1 MSKSERV
8 KVPKLIS
15 ELESPDEFVR
25 LKAIE
30 QLMAIGAPAEG
41 AFPAL
46 LQACVDYDGDTR
58 AAALDA
64 GAQIADDI
72 EPEDAELWYDLSQI
86 CQNGHVVNSMAFSK
100 AVRNAKFC
108 KQCGEP
114 TTSVCSNCGT
124 AIKGFDHMRVAV
136 VSRRY
141 TPPYFCP
148 DCGKPYPWT
157 ESRLKAAREL
167 ADDAEGLK
175 ESERIMLQ
183 KSLDDI
189 VRDTPRTPVAAGRF
203 KRLVA
208 KAGKE
213 TAGAFKDLLTDVMS
227 ETAKKMIYGSGS

>member
-1 MSKSERV
+1 MSKSERA

-15 ELESPDEFVR
+15 ELESQDEFIR

-30 QLMAIGAPAEG
+30 QLMAIGEPAEG

-46 LQACVDYDGDTR
+46 LQACEDYDGDTR

-64 GAQIADDI
+64 AAQITDGI
-72 EPEDAELWYDLSQI
+72 EPQDASLWYDLSQI

-114 TTSVCSNCGT
+114 TTSVCSNCGA
-124 AIKGFDHMRVAV
+124 AIKGFDHMRTAV
-136 VSRRY
+136 VSRHY

-157 ESRLKAAREL
+157 ESRLKAAREFVK
-167 ADDAEGLK
+167 DIEGL
-175 ESERIMLQ
+175 EDSEKLQ
-183 KSLDDI
+183 LTQSLNDI
-189 VRDTPRTPVAAGRF
+189 VRDTPNTPVAAGRF
-203 KRLVA
+203 KKLVA
-208 KAGKE
+208 KAGKK
-213 TAGAFKDLLTDVMS
+213 TAEAFKDVLTDIMS
-227 ETAKKMIYGSGS
+227 ETAKKMIFGSGD